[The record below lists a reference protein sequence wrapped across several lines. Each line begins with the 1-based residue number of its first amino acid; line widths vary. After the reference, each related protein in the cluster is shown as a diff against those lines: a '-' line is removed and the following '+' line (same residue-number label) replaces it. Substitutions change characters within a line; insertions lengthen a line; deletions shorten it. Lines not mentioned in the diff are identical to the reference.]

1 MKVNILVPE
10 PRLNMYKFSGIRIPQ
25 IGPVYLGTILKVVF
39 LPLKIT
45 PVKLQVL
52 KTYANKPLEELELA
66 EYLRQLP
73 QWLRENLNYGMKK
86 SEKLKWKGV
95 KNEPGFPGKTQAG
108 S

>member
-10 PRLNMYKFSGIRIPQ
+10 PRLNMYKFSEIRISQ

-39 LPLKIT
+39 LPLKIA

-73 QWLRENLNYGMKK
+73 QWLRENFKLWN
-86 SEKLKWKGV
+86 EK
-95 KNEPGFPGKTQAG
+95 E
-108 S
+108 